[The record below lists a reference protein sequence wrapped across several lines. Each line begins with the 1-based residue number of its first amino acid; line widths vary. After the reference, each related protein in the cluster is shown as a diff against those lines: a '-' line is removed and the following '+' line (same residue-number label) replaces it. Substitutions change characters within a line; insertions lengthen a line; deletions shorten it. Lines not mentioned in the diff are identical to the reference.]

1 VPNSAS
7 GGRPVLLVGVSHS
20 ICALPLEHVIETM
33 RPLPLQPVASAPFYV
48 CGASIVRGIPT
59 PVVDLGIVLGKAGGA
74 IGRFVAL
81 RLGDKQVVV
90 SVEAVLG
97 VQRLDESKIENLPP
111 LLQEAA
117 NETIESI
124 GTLDRRML
132 FVLRASWMLP
142 DNVWQT
148 LANGENS

>member
-1 VPNSAS
+1 
-7 GGRPVLLVGVSHS
+7 
-20 ICALPLEHVIETM
+20 
-33 RPLPLQPVASAPFYV
+33 
-48 CGASIVRGIPT
+48 
-59 PVVDLGIVLGKAGGA
+59 
-74 IGRFVAL
+74 
-81 RLGDKQVVV
+81 
-90 SVEAVLG
+90 